1 MLKFI
6 RLVLACAL
14 AISLS
19 VPAVAY
25 AQLPCQQG
33 QLGGQLIL
41 ICIPPNWNG
50 VLVVYAH
57 GYVAPQ
63 APLMLP
69 LGELTLPDG
78 TFVPAVLLS
87 QGFAFATSSYS
98 KNGYAVEQAGNDLNA
113 LVAHFK
119 TLVAPFPVLGVL
131 ATGASEGGIITTMLV
146 ERFPG
151 TYAGGLALCGPVG
164 GMPFQVEYLGDFR
177 VVFDAFFEEVF
188 PFGTVDVP
196 PDAFQD
202 WETRYIPAIRR
213 AIQTRPHK
221 VRQLLDVTGAAV
233 DPLDPIRSAV
243 TTAVDVLAYSI
254 FGTND
259 LIATA
264 DGNPYDNQV
273 TGYQG
278 SKNDVALNARV
289 ERVTGDPLGQ
299 LYISN
304 FYQTTGALQRPLVT
318 LHNTLDPVVP
328 FAHEAIYT
336 GLVAS
341 AGSSAF
347 LITVPVV
354 RYGHCNFTGP
364 ELVAAFAL
372 LVQQATAQIGP

>member
-1 MLKFI
+1 MLKLI

-14 AISLS
+14 AVGLS
-19 VPAVAY
+19 APAVAH

-63 APLMLP
+63 APLALP
-69 LGELTLPDG
+69 LGELTLSDG
-78 TFVPAVLLS
+78 TSVPAVLLS

-119 TLVAPFPVLGVL
+119 TRVAPFPVLGVL

-164 GMPFQVEYLGDFR
+164 GMPFQIKYLGDFR
-177 VVFDAFFEEVF
+177 VVFDAFFQEVF
-188 PFGTVDVP
+188 PFGAVDVP
-196 PDAFQD
+196 LDAFQD
-202 WETRYIPAIRR
+202 WETRYIPAIMR
-213 AIQTRPHK
+213 AIRTRPHK
-221 VRQLLDVTGAAV
+221 VQQLLDVTGAAV
-233 DPLDPIRSAV
+233 DPLDPTRSAV

-264 DGNPYDNQV
+264 GGIPHDNQA
-273 TGYQG
+273 TQYQG

-328 FAHEAIYT
+328 FAHEAIYS
-336 GLVAS
+336 GLVTH
-341 AGSSAF
+341 AGSNAF
-347 LITVPVV
+347 LTTVPVV

-372 LVQQATAQIGP
+372 LAQQVLGP